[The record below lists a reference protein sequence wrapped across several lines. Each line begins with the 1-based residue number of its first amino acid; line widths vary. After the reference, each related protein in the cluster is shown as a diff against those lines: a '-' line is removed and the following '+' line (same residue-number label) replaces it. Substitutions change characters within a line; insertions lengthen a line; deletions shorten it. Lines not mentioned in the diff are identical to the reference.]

1 MNGLAK
7 NELSE
12 ILIDYEPFLETLK
25 GAIRQAQVKAGL
37 AVNRELIM
45 LYWQIGKG
53 ILEQQAKQGWGS
65 NVIGRLAE
73 DLKKSFP
80 EVKGFSARNL
90 KYMRAFAEAYPE
102 CEFVQAAPAQI
113 TWYHNCTL
121 LDKVKDAGERQ
132 FYIMQTVQNGWSRDV
147 LVHQIESALHTR
159 QGKAI
164 TNFSTTLQKPHSE
177 LAQQILKDT
186 YNLDFLTL
194 APEALERELEKSLLD
209 KLKDFLLELGSG
221 FSFVGSQYHLD
232 VGGQDYFLDLLF
244 YHLKMRCFVVVDLK
258 ITDFKPEYAGKMGFY
273 LAAVDDQLKH
283 QHDQPT
289 IGLILCKTKNRVV
302 AEYALRNSQNP
313 MGVSEYKLSE
323 QLPAQIGAA
332 LPTIEELEKE
342 LGMPFKLRES
352 ESHEPDGPSKQRK
365 N

>member
-1 MNGLAK
+1 MNALVK

-12 ILIDYEPFLETLK
+12 IINDYKPLLDKLK

-37 AVNRELIM
+37 AVNCELIL
-45 LYWQIGKG
+45 LYWKIGKG
-53 ILEQQAKQGWGS
+53 ILEQQAAQGWGS
-65 NVIGRLAE
+65 KIIEQLAD

-80 EVKGFSARNL
+80 EMKGISARNL

-102 CEFVQAAPAQI
+102 LEIVQAAPAQF

-121 LDKVKDAGERQ
+121 LDKVKDADARQ
-132 FYIMQTVQNGWSRDV
+132 FYITQTIQNGWSRDV
-147 LVHQIESALHTR
+147 LVHQIESGLHSR

-164 TNFSTTLQKPHSE
+164 TNFGATLKKPHSE
-177 LAQQILKDT
+177 LAQQILKDP

-194 APEALERELEKSLLD
+194 APEALERELEKGLLD

-221 FSFVGSQYHLD
+221 FSSVGSQYHLD

-258 ITDFKPEYAGKMGFY
+258 ITDFKPEYVGKMGFY

-289 IGLILCKTKNRVV
+289 IGLILCKTKNRII

-313 MGVSEYKLSE
+313 MGVSKYKLSE
-323 QLPAQIGAA
+323 PLPTQIAAA
-332 LPTIEELEKE
+332 LPTIEVLEKE
-342 LGMPFKLRES
+342 LGTQW
-352 ESHEPDGPSKQRK
+352 EPTTISQGTTPEEFLWY
-365 N
+365 